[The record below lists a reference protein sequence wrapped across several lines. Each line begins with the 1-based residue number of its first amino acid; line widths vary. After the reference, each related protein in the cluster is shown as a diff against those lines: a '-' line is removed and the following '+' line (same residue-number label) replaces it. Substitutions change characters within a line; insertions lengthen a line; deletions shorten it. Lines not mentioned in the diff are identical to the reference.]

1 MRLSSIFGLA
11 LVSLLVVVAVVD
23 IYSFQTHPRII
34 AVLRAA
40 FGEASS
46 SSLSVDAPNTGDG
59 SESEDSTGGFKPLKE
74 WTTSELAAFVER
86 GGHRELREVWVFV
99 HDSIFPCTFWTSLAN
114 THLRHALHNDKNV
127 HIPIEKQSHRV

>member
-11 LVSLLVVVAVVD
+11 LVSLLVLVAVVD

-46 SSLSVDAPNTGDG
+46 SSFLGDAPMTD
-59 SESEDSTGGFKPLKE
+59 DSSDTSDPTGGFKPLKE

-86 GGHRELREVWVFV
+86 GGHRELREVWAFYQ
-99 HDSIFPCTFWTSLAN
+99 I
-114 THLRHALHNDKNV
+114 
-127 HIPIEKQSHRV
+127 